1 MFKDTTKRDLFLKKT
16 FELAIA
22 DLKSR
27 LGDDTDKWQYGQP
40 KNKHSQ
46 INHAL
51 GKVVEK
57 QIADKL
63 NLGPLA
69 RGGNG
74 YTLGSTGDNYNQSS
88 GASFRM
94 IVNTGDWDSALGTN
108 TPGQSGDPES
118 PFYSNLFEDW
128 AKDEYF
134 PVYFSKEKIKSVTFK
149 KTILT
154 P

>member
-1 MFKDTTKRDLFLKKT
+1 M
-16 FELAIA
+16 
-22 DLKSR
+22 
-27 LGDDTDKWQYGQP
+27 
-40 KNKHSQ
+40 
-46 INHAL
+46 
-51 GKVVEK
+51 
-57 QIADKL
+57 
-63 NLGPLA
+63 GPLA

-74 YTLGSTGDNYNQSS
+74 YTLGSTGSNYNQSS
-88 GASFRM
+88 GASFRI

-118 PFYSNLFEDW
+118 PFYNNLFNYW
-128 AKDEYF
+128 AKDRYF